1 MRRTIGLGVA
11 GLALVALTVLAR
23 RLARLEPVLVQ
34 GDSMRPTLR
43 PGQRLAVGP
52 LDLPPRRGD
61 LVVVG
66 REGFEVVKR
75 VVGLPGER
83 LRLAGGR
90 LEVDGVEVAEPY
102 LAGSAGG
109 DLEPVFE
116 SAEWLV
122 VAVNTTRWYRHEDG
136 EVSPAQVERVEARLA
151 AALPS
156 QLRVVVT
163 HQPVMVTRQ
172 EDMHNRLHG
181 RETAVARWCAAGADL
196 ILGGHIHLP
205 FVRPL
210 HDAYAGCPRTTW
222 AVQAGT
228 AVSSRVR
235 AGHPNSVNVLR
246 MENIGGTRVCQ
257 AERWDHSSAHKA
269 FVCGKVLRLRL
280 ASGAVLP

>member
-52 LDLPPRRGD
+52 LDRPPRRGD

-109 DLEPVFE
+109 DLE
-116 SAEWLV
+116 
-122 VAVNTTRWYRHEDG
+122 
-136 EVSPAQVERVEARLA
+136 
-151 AALPS
+151 
-156 QLRVVVT
+156 LR
-163 HQPVMVTRQ
+163 
-172 EDMHNRLHG
+172 
-181 RETAVARWCAAGADL
+181 
-196 ILGGHIHLP
+196 LGGGQYLVLGDHRAASTDGRDFGPVPAEAL
-205 FVRPL
+205 
-210 HDAYAGCPRTTW
+210 AG
-222 AVQAGT
+222 
-228 AVSSRVR
+228 RVR
-235 AGHPNSVNVLR
+235 FAYWPPRRLPRPAR
-246 MENIGGTRVCQ
+246 MRADVPVRRTRG
-257 AERWDHSSAHKA
+257 R
-269 FVCGKVLRLRL
+269 
-280 ASGAVLP
+280 

>member
-52 LDLPPRRGD
+52 LDRPPRRGD

-109 DLEPVFE
+109 DLELRLGDGQYLVLGDHRAASTDGRDFGPV
-116 SAEWLV
+116 
-122 VAVNTTRWYRHEDG
+122 
-136 EVSPAQVERVEARLA
+136 
-151 AALPS
+151 
-156 QLRVVVT
+156 
-163 HQPVMVTRQ
+163 
-172 EDMHNRLHG
+172 
-181 RETAVARWCAAGADL
+181 GADAL
-196 ILGGHIHLP
+196 LGRVRFAYWP
-205 FVRPL
+205 PRPL
-210 HDAYAGCPRTTW
+210 RRG
-222 AVQAGT
+222 
-228 AVSSRVR
+228 
-235 AGHPNSVNVLR
+235 
-246 MENIGGTRVCQ
+246 
-257 AERWDHSSAHKA
+257 
-269 FVCGKVLRLRL
+269 
-280 ASGAVLP
+280 